1 MANTSNTV
9 YLNIE
14 KGDNS
19 MNVNSKLKNLYEQME
34 GELYYL
40 NPEEKQNVKKFML
53 FAFERGQKSILEKYL
68 RAK

>member
-19 MNVNSKLKNLYEQME
+19 MNVNSKLKSLYEQME